1 MAIARWNSFDRS
13 PGVQE
18 ESSRF
23 LRRNPA
29 QPYGAGTRFAG
40 GRWIPTVD
48 IFERDG
54 FLVVEIEIPGVDPE
68 DIDVSIDAATLKI
81 RAVREVE
88 KEITEDSYYLVERAT
103 GVFQRSI
110 RFPSEVDA
118 DRAKASYKN
127 GLLTV
132 DVPRAAPGNSRRV
145 SIEIETGKEK
155 QREK

>member
-1 MAIARWNSFDRS
+1 MAIARWNSFDLF

-18 ESSRF
+18 ELNRF

-29 QPYGAGTRFAG
+29 HPYGAGTRFAS

-48 IFERDG
+48 IFEREG
-54 FLVVEIEIPGVDPE
+54 FLVVEVEIPGVDPE
-68 DIDVSIDAATLKI
+68 DIDVSIDAETLKI

-103 GVFQRSI
+103 GVFQRLI
-110 RFPSEVDA
+110 RLPSEVDA
-118 DRAKASYKN
+118 DKVKAGYEN

-132 DVPRAAPGNSRRV
+132 TVPKVAPRKSERI
-145 SIEIETGKEK
+145 SIEVETGKEK
-155 QREK
+155 KT

>member
-1 MAIARWNSFDRS
+1 MAIARWHSFDLF
-13 PGVQE
+13 PEVQE
-18 ESSRF
+18 EPKRF

-48 IFERDG
+48 ILEREG
-54 FLVVEIEIPGVDPE
+54 FLIVEVEIPGVDPE
-68 DIDVSIDAATLKI
+68 DIDVSIDVETLKI

-110 RFPSEVDA
+110 RLPSEVDA
-118 DRAKASYKN
+118 NRVKASCEN

-132 DVPRAAPGNSRRV
+132 TVPKAAPGNSGRIP
-145 SIEIETGKEK
+145 IEIETGKEK
-155 QREK
+155 KKKK